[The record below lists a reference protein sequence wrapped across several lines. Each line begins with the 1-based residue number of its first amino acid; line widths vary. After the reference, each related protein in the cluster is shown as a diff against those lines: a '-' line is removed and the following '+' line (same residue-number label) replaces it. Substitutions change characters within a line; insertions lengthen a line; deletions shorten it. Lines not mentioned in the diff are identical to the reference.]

1 MTDHHEAERRTAGL
15 FDSLAH
21 DYDASGVDFF
31 QPIARRLVSALQP
44 GRGENWLDMGCGRGA
59 VLLPLAEAVAP
70 GRAVGV
76 DVSPAMV
83 SLAAEA
89 VSGLGLANV
98 EVMTGSAQ
106 APDPTLGP
114 FDGIASS
121 LVLFFLPEPLEAL
134 RAWLPLLRPGGQVG
148 VTTFGRTDERWEHVD
163 AVLAPYMP
171 RRDARTSGGEG
182 PFGSDAGMEELLLR
196 AGFVEPHTLSE
207 RLEVTFIDS
216 DLWHSFSMSVG
227 QRAAWMAIPEQN
239 RESVRE
245 EATRRLLSYARP
257 DGSISFTQVVRH
269 TLAHRDGA

>member
-1 MTDHHEAERRTAGL
+1 MSDHHEAERRTAGL
-15 FDSLAH
+15 FDSLAR

-31 QPIARRLVSALQP
+31 QPIARRLVTALEP
-44 GRGENWLDMGCGRGA
+44 VRGESWLDLGCGRGA
-59 VLLPLAEAVAP
+59 VLLPLAEAVDP
-70 GRAVGV
+70 GRVVGV

-83 SLAAEA
+83 VLAAEA
-89 VSGLGLANV
+89 ASSLGLANV

-106 APDPTLGP
+106 VPDPTLGP

-163 AVLAPYMP
+163 TLLAPYLP
-171 RRDARTSGGEG
+171 KRDARTSGGEG
-182 PFGSDAGMEELLLR
+182 PFGTDAGMEELLLN
-196 AGFVEPHTLSE
+196 AGFVKPRTVSEP
-207 RLEVTFIDS
+207 LEVTFKDA
-216 DLWHSFSMSVG
+216 DQWHAFSMSVG
-227 QRAAWMAIPEQN
+227 QRAAWMAIPEED

-245 EATRRLLSYARP
+245 ETRGRLHSYARP

-269 TLAHRDGA
+269 TLAQRGDV